1 MNDDE
6 FFDLPPL
13 TEEEQRLI
21 DAYVQ
26 IGKPVDRLPYS
37 NDFDRLIKKLG
48 KPNSMDE
55 KYLVFQRL
63 LSLRKRARLPR
74 IYEVFQ

>member
-1 MNDDE
+1 MNEDE
-6 FFDLPPL
+6 LFELPPL

-21 DAYVQ
+21 DAYVR
-26 IGKPVDRLPYS
+26 IGIPVDRLAYTAE
-37 NDFDRLIKKLG
+37 FDRLVKMLG
-48 KPNSMDE
+48 KPNTLDE